1 MEKEENYYKL
11 EDTVKLLKD
20 RLKNNI
26 RHSNIKI
33 LNRRKKKLD
42 ELMNQS
48 DYFSEE
54 EIKRRD
60 PILYE
65 IYLGSYKIKNENLNT
80 KSESSI
86 TQMVFDEMDDSLHKE
101 NLNKTIRREMKEFGH
116 NKIKNEYVFL
126 FLKLQKDLAKLNENI
141 DNSLEDETDELIRLM
156 MLKFLMGE
164 DREFFDYEEIDNN
177 EIYDDIEQIN
187 QEDEEAYFDSE
198 EPSENN
204 LAEYTGIQDY

>member
-126 FLKLQKDLAKLNENI
+126 FLKL
-141 DNSLEDETDELIRLM
+141 
-156 MLKFLMGE
+156 
-164 DREFFDYEEIDNN
+164 
-177 EIYDDIEQIN
+177 
-187 QEDEEAYFDSE
+187 
-198 EPSENN
+198 
-204 LAEYTGIQDY
+204 

>member
-1 MEKEENYYKL
+1 
-11 EDTVKLLKD
+11 
-20 RLKNNI
+20 
-26 RHSNIKI
+26 
-33 LNRRKKKLD
+33 
-42 ELMNQS
+42 
-48 DYFSEE
+48 
-54 EIKRRD
+54 
-60 PILYE
+60 
-65 IYLGSYKIKNENLNT
+65 
-80 KSESSI
+80 
-86 TQMVFDEMDDSLHKE
+86 
-101 NLNKTIRREMKEFGH
+101 
-116 NKIKNEYVFL
+116 
-126 FLKLQKDLAKLNENI
+126 LAKLNENI